1 MAFHNSYTFSHRFTA
16 GDTGSIPDLSTRSEI
31 NHHSNGETTTALVND
46 FYFFLLGCGFS
57 PASVVNAMIQA
68 AEEYGTAHCR
78 EEGAL
83 VWNKREGGC
92 GASGSEQHSI

>member
-1 MAFHNSYTFSHRFTA
+1 MAFHNSYSFSHRFT
-16 GDTGSIPDLSTRSEI
+16 GSDSGSISDLSTWSEI
-31 NHHSNGETTTALVND
+31 NHQSNGETTTALVND

-57 PASVVNAMIQA
+57 PASVVSAMIQA

-92 GASGSEQHSI
+92 GASCSEQHSI